1 MPQVTDQLALTLLLV
16 CRAAGLAICPQV
28 HARQHATSGAC
39 QRHGHTRSAPE
50 GACWPIGRAGED
62 LGHLAAALHPID
74 ELLYAMAASRLA
86 VQHKTYQQTVRDA
99 RLPLVAERDRAYLA
113 AANRSAN
120 CTLPFRW
127 ARRAPSRED
136 VRGDDELDD
145 EAPREFLRPTCGLRR
160 KRECVVLDDDGTPQA
175 PQRDKKCAE
184 NSLKPQA
191 AVHMIRHYHR

>member
-99 RLPLVAERDRAYLA
+99 RLPLVMHHLF
-113 AANRSAN
+113 S
-120 CTLPFRW
+120 LI
-127 ARRAPSRED
+127 
-136 VRGDDELDD
+136 
-145 EAPREFLRPTCGLRR
+145 
-160 KRECVVLDDDGTPQA
+160 VVLPTNLLLSTDEEREEG
-175 PQRDKKCAE
+175 RE
-184 NSLKPQA
+184 NG
-191 AVHMIRHYHR
+191 